1 VLKVGLRYKK
11 RGKEMRKQFLS
22 NPMLFLSFMAVS
34 FSALFIFSAAQTP
47 SAQESQE
54 KIQHE
59 ERVISIEVPVRVFK
73 GSNFIDNLSVE
84 DFEVYEDDVLQK
96 IDAVY
101 LIKKTAVAEKLER
114 AKTFNPDV
122 SRRFVF
128 VFELHEYLPRVRYVV
143 EEFFDRVIAPGDSLY
158 VITPVKN
165 YNFKRESLKILDKDR
180 ISEQLVDILKKDLV
194 LGNSE
199 YRNAMKQVED
209 VFAME
214 VPFDLK
220 QSMYLEAARRLKSM
234 KNFNEPNL
242 QAFVDFLKDKE
253 GQKHVFIF
261 YQKEI
266 IPILEGVDDFSL
278 AELRKDVYFDKEKVR
293 RIFSDSSISINFLF
307 VTNKPSVLG
316 DLDVGRMKPLRVR
329 LMDQSYS
336 VFNAFREVSATTGGI
351 ADSSANVF
359 ASFQKA
365 ATAAENYYLIYYSPK
380 DYTVDGKYR
389 KIEVKVKNKNYRI
402 SHRSGYFAD

>member
-1 VLKVGLRYKK
+1 
-11 RGKEMRKQFLS
+11 MRKQFSS
-22 NPMLFLSFMAVS
+22 NRMFFLSFMAVG
-34 FSALFIFSAAQTP
+34 FTALFIFSVALTSSDQK
-47 SAQESQE
+47 SQE
-54 KIQHE
+54 QIQHE

-73 GSNFIDNLSVE
+73 GSTFIHNLSIE
-84 DFEVYEDDVLQK
+84 DFEVYEDGALQK

-114 AKTFNPDV
+114 AKTFNPDI
-122 SRRFVF
+122 SRQFVF

-158 VITPVKN
+158 VSTPVKN
-165 YNFKRESLKILDKDR
+165 YNFKKESLNILDKER
-180 ISEQLVDILKKDLV
+180 VSEQLVDILRKDLV

-199 YRNAMKQVED
+199 YRNVLKQIED
-209 VFAME
+209 VFAIE
-214 VPFDLK
+214 LPFDLK

-234 KNFNEPNL
+234 KNFNEQNL
-242 QAFVDFLKDKE
+242 KAFSDFLKDKE

-278 AELRKDVYFDKEKVR
+278 AELRKDVTFDTEKVR

-307 VTNKPSVLG
+307 VTNKPSVIG
-316 DLDVGRMKPLRVR
+316 DLDIGRMKPLRVR
-329 LMDQSYS
+329 FLDQSYS
-336 VFNAFREVSATTGGI
+336 VFSAFREVSATTGGI

-380 DYTVDGKYR
+380 DYIPNGKYR
-389 KIEVKVKNKNYRI
+389 KIEVKVKNKKYRV